1 MGRREPGSTSIMITM
16 PMRKKRDCYAAPV
29 RQLSSASTGEAVS
42 MVEDKLSINTNHWP
56 LGREREMSTFEVPAS
71 ADMRWS
77 SRNFA
82 F

>member
-1 MGRREPGSTSIMITM
+1 
-16 PMRKKRDCYAAPV
+16 
-29 RQLSSASTGEAVS
+29 
-42 MVEDKLSINTNHWP
+42 MVEDKLSINTNHWQ
-56 LGREREMSTFEVPAS
+56 LGREREMSTFEVPAK